1 MYFHSFPFR
10 DASTKGKPSPSS
22 FQSRTQSQ
30 DLENLHQTQFFPDTT
45 CIWVGWSGGGQS
57 FHLDFFLSYFIFSGE
72 VSQSEEIFPLQ
83 ADEIGLAFK
92 LQADEIGLAV
102 KLKAHEIGQVRKYQ
116 LMKYIAHNKYNQLHP
131 NGDHTNAIKCTGF
144 VECSEE

>member
-1 MYFHSFPFR
+1 MLAHLKTP
-10 DASTKGKPSPSS
+10 
-22 FQSRTQSQ
+22 
-30 DLENLHQTQFFPDTT
+30 

-72 VSQSEEIFPLQ
+72 VSQPEEIFPLQ
-83 ADEIGLAFK
+83 ADEIGLV
-92 LQADEIGLAV
+92 V

-131 NGDHTNAIKCTGF
+131 NGDHTNAIKCAGF